1 MEKFRLTFFENLNK
15 PIPSISITLFRL
27 VFGGILLIQTYYFI
41 STSFIQNNITNPL
54 ILFPFIDGLE
64 PMSEQNL
71 IILSYIMLASNLGM
85 LYNRVAR
92 LATFIFLLCFTYF
105 WLLDKGYFNN
115 HYYFISLICFLLFLN
130 ERKPSFA
137 ANAHVPRISLVAL
150 QVMIFLVYF
159 IAGCNKINPYWLF
172 DLQPLKHIFEVK
184 AELTKNH
191 MFAEPLVVFLASYS
205 GLFFDLIVGFLLF
218 LTRFKIFTFTIVI
231 VFHLSNYYLFRDI
244 GEIGL
249 FPFLMISTL
258 ILFIPSNHLNK
269 LFNLTNKKRIVF
281 SRSSV
286 FMSFVLFFL
295 ILQTIVPFRHILFNG
310 HVDYNGVGQRFA
322 WRMKIMYKESQVNY
336 FITNKE
342 TKEKYAVNISTMLT
356 DKQYNNLLY
365 FPDLVVPLAKKIKLE
380 ANQKFNI
387 KNAKITCEY
396 KTAFMGRNEQLLFSP
411 QLDLSKIQTKTLT
424 NKWLFKLNQ

>member
-1 MEKFRLTFFENLNK
+1 MGKSCLTFLEKLNK

-27 VFGGILLIQTYYFI
+27 VFGAILLIQTYYFI
-41 STSFIQNNITNPL
+41 STNFIQNNITNPL

-64 PMSEQNL
+64 PMREKNL
-71 IILSYIMLASNLGM
+71 ILLSYIMLASNLGM
-85 LYNRVAR
+85 LYNRIAR
-92 LATFIFLLCFTYF
+92 VATFIFLCCFTYF

-130 ERKPSFA
+130 ERKPSFST
-137 ANAHVPRISLVAL
+137 NSHVPKISLFAL
-150 QVMIFLVYF
+150 QMMVFLVYF
-159 IAGCNKINPYWLF
+159 IAGINKINPYWLF

-184 AELTKNH
+184 AELTKNNIFTEH
-191 MFAEPLVVFLASYS
+191 FVVFLATYS
-205 GLFFDLIVGFLLF
+205 GLVFDLIVGFLLF

-231 VFHLSNYYLFRDI
+231 VFHLSNYYLFRDV
-244 GEIGL
+244 GEIGV
-249 FPFLMISTL
+249 FPLLMISTL

-281 SRSSV
+281 SQSSV
-286 FMSFVLFFL
+286 LKSFILFFL
-295 ILQTIVPFRHILFNG
+295 ILQTALPFRHVFFNG

-342 TKEKYAVNISTMLT
+342 TNEKYTVNISNMLT

-380 ANQKFNI
+380 ADQKFKI
-387 KNAKITCEY
+387 KDAKITCEY
-396 KTAFMGRNEQLLFSP
+396 KTAFMGTNEQLLFSP
-411 QLDLSKIQTKTLT
+411 KLDLSKIKTNTLT
-424 NKWLFKLNQ
+424 NKWLFTLKR